1 MNYYKLEIAIDT
13 EFYEL
18 VINQKSY
25 QRIIDDINDSSKM
38 FLEFVD
44 EDGVNYIFNKN
55 NINSIVL
62 S

>member
-18 VINQKSY
+18 VISQKSY
-25 QRIIDDINDSSKM
+25 KRIVDDINDSTKM
-38 FLEFVD
+38 FIDFVD
-44 EDGVNYIFNKN
+44 EDDVNYIFNKN

>member
-25 QRIIDDINDSSKM
+25 KRIIDDINDPSKM
-38 FLEFVD
+38 FLDFVD
-44 EDGVNYIFNKN
+44 EDDVNYIFNKN

>member
-25 QRIIDDINDSSKM
+25 KRIIDDINDSSKM
-38 FLEFVD
+38 FLDFVD
-44 EDGVNYIFNKN
+44 EDDVNYIFNKN

>member
-1 MNYYKLEIAIDT
+1 MSYYKLEIAIDT

-25 QRIIDDINDSSKM
+25 KRIIDDINNSSKM
-38 FLEFVD
+38 FLDFVD
-44 EDGVNYIFNKN
+44 EDDVNYIFNKN

>member
-1 MNYYKLEIAIDT
+1 MNYYRLEIAIDT

-25 QRIIDDINDSSKM
+25 KRIIDDINDSSKM
-38 FLEFVD
+38 FLDFVD
-44 EDGVNYIFNKN
+44 EDDVNYIFNKN